1 MIKAR
6 SWLLYLFG
14 LPADVLATV
23 VAILLAPFQSG
34 LGLRFEHK
42 PNATGPWSLT
52 VDVDKLFGSFV
63 AITIAPHVIVYKK
76 GCHFP
81 QGWSML
87 QEHEH
92 VHCKQYEGA
101 SLTGFVL
108 ALCGLAFGAPLHVS
122 LATWIVTPWL
132 YMLGGNVVAWLRGDD
147 AYSGSANEEAAY
159 ALAAGNSKP

>member
-6 SWLLYLFG
+6 AWLLYLFG
-14 LPADVLATV
+14 LPTDMLATV

-34 LGLRFEHK
+34 LGLRFERK
-42 PNATGPWSLT
+42 PDAPGPWVLT
-52 VDVDKLFGSFV
+52 VDVDKLFGPII

-92 VHCKQYEGA
+92 THCKQYEGA

-108 ALCGLAFGAPLHVS
+108 AVCNLIAGTAWPLVF
-122 LATWIVTPWL
+122 ATWIATPWL
-132 YMLGGNVVAWLRGDD
+132 YMLGGNVVAWLRGEDV
-147 AYSGSANEEAAY
+147 YSGSVNEEAAY
-159 ALAAGNSKP
+159 AIAAGNSKR